1 MRRVRTPQ
9 TISNQSL
16 LIIIFILL
24 LHNFYSPAGVL
35 VPKSDGV
42 PAAAGLAPPNRLLA
56 PPVFP
61 NKDILYSNGCFYGY

>member
-1 MRRVRTPQ
+1 M
-9 TISNQSL
+9 
-16 LIIIFILL
+16 
-24 LHNFYSPAGVL
+24 L

-61 NKDILYSNGCFYGY
+61 NKDILYLMVVFMVIKYVRLDYSDE